1 MIPLTISVVRQVGS
15 LTITKA
21 PTQTLY
27 IRGEAPVIRGLV
39 LEAAYADGSRET
51 ITGGWNS
58 TTGTGMKVRLLDGST
73 VKAKVTVVVTGDTN
87 GEKAV
92 SITDFIQIKAHGQ
105 G

>member
-1 MIPLTISVVRQVGS
+1 MTISVVRQVGS
-15 LTITKA
+15 LTITKT

-27 IRGEAPVIRGLV
+27 IRDLV
-39 LEAAYADGSRET
+39 LKAAYADGSRET